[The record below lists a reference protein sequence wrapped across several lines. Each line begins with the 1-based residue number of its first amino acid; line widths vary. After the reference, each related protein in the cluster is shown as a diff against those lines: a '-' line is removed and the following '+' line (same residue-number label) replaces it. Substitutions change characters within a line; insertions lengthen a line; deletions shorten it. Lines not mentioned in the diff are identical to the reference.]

1 MGRARAPGFFRVK
14 CMPSM
19 KAITIIPRQANSV
32 QLRDVPKPALDSA
45 GNGRDVLVRVI
56 RVGVDGTDKELQAG
70 EYGAPPP
77 GFDYLIEGHES
88 FGVVESVGDAV
99 RELAAGDYVV
109 ATVRRPGHSIYDQ
122 IGESDFT
129 SDDVYYERGIN
140 LLHGFLTEYYVEQPE
155 YLVRIPAGL
164 KEVAVLLE
172 PTSVVEK
179 GIAQAFEIQRR
190 MKLWHPRR
198 ALVMGAGSIGLLAA
212 MALSVRGIEVTV
224 LGKTRKPYLNAEL
237 VGKLRAFYESTEVL
251 SIANAARERG
261 PFDIIFEATGYSP
274 VAFECMQV
282 LAKNGVL
289 ILSSVTGGNRTTT
302 VPADQI
308 NLGFVLGNKVMVGTV
323 NANRSYFEMGVEDMA
338 LAEAEWPGW
347 LSSLIT
353 DRVHGLEN
361 YEQMVARLHASGPIK
376 IVCEISADK

>member
-1 MGRARAPGFFRVK
+1 
-14 CMPSM
+14 M
-19 KAITIIPRQANSV
+19 KAITIVPRQPNSI
-32 QLRDVPKPALDSA
+32 QLRDVPQPTLDSVP
-45 GNGRDVLVRVI
+45 NGRGVLVKII

-88 FGVVESVGDAV
+88 FGRVESIGDHVTEFAP
-99 RELAAGDYVV
+99 GDYVV

-122 IGESDFT
+122 IGEYDFT

-140 LLHGFLTEYYVEQPE
+140 LLHGFLTEYYVDQPE

-164 KEVAVLLE
+164 KDVAVLLE
-172 PTSVVEK
+172 PTSIVEK

-198 ALVMGAGSIGLLAA
+198 ALVMGSGSIGLLAT
-212 MALSVRGIEVTV
+212 MALVVRGIEVTV
-224 LGKTRKPYLNAEL
+224 LGKDRKPYRNSEL
-237 VGKLRAFYESTEVL
+237 IEQLGAFYESDDVL
-251 SIANAARERG
+251 SISDAARQRG
-261 PFDIIFEATGYSP
+261 PFDLIFEATGYSP
-274 VAFECMQV
+274 VAFECMRV
-282 LAKNGVL
+282 LGKNGVL

-302 VPADQI
+302 VPSDEI

-323 NANRSYFEMGVEDMA
+323 NANRTFFEMGVEDMA
-338 LAEAEWPGW
+338 LAQAEAPGW

-353 DRVHGLEN
+353 DRIPGLDN
-361 YEQMVARLHASGPIK
+361 YKDLVQRLHTPGPIK
-376 IVCEISADK
+376 IVCEISADH

>member
-1 MGRARAPGFFRVK
+1 
-14 CMPSM
+14 M
-19 KAITIIPRQANSV
+19 KAVTIIPRQPNSM
-32 QLRDVPKPALDSA
+32 QLRDVPQPALDSV
-45 GNGRDVLVRVI
+45 GEGRGVLVKVI

-77 GFDYLIEGHES
+77 GCDYLIEGHES
-88 FGVVESVGDAV
+88 FGRVESVGDRV
-99 RELAAGDYVV
+99 SELAPGDYVV

-155 YLVRIPAGL
+155 YLVRIPPGL

-172 PTSVVEK
+172 PTSIVEK

-190 MKLWHPRR
+190 MKLWQPRR
-198 ALVMGAGSIGLLAA
+198 GLVMGSGSIGLLAA
-212 MALSVRGIEVTV
+212 MALNLRGIEVTV
-224 LGKTRKPYLNAEL
+224 LGKDRKPYRNSDL
-237 VGKLRAFYESTEVL
+237 VERMGAFYESDDVL
-251 SIANAARERG
+251 SIAEAARQRG

-274 VAFECMQV
+274 VAFQCMQA
-282 LAKNGVL
+282 LGKNGVL
-289 ILSSVTGGNRTTT
+289 ILSSVTGGNRTATI
-302 VPADQI
+302 PADQI

-323 NANRSYFEMGVEDMA
+323 NANRSFFEMGVDDMA
-338 LAEAEWPGW
+338 LAEAERPGW

-361 YEQMVARLHASGPIK
+361 HQELVARLHTPGPVK
-376 IVCEISADK
+376 IVCEVSSDT